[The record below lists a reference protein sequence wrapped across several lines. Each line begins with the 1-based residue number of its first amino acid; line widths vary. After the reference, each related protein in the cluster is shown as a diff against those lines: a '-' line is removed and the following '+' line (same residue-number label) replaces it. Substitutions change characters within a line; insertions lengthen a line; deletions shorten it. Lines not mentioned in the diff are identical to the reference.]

1 MVRNWWW
8 REKRRQRRVKKKKK
22 ERYRHREKKINTE
35 REEKGETKNWIQM
48 SSLLGTTHNL
58 YGDSLPR
65 QTNHVVNLK
74 AAQNL

>member
-1 MVRNWWW
+1 MVE
-8 REKRRQRRVKKKKK
+8 REKETEKSEKKKK